1 MSSLVHIT
9 ILKNELEWL
18 KDNSGVIQRLKRA
31 VVREYLNNRIKT
43 LSQEVT
49 DHRAAKKLLE
59 KEADKRKQENKA
71 TRVLIKKSKETE
83 NDTARELE

>member
-9 ILKNELEWL
+9 ILKNELLWL
-18 KDNSGVIQRLKRA
+18 EENASLVQRLKRA
-31 VVREYLNNRIKT
+31 VIREYLNSRIKT

-59 KEADKRKQENKA
+59 KEAEKRKQENKT
-71 TRVLIKKSKETE
+71 TRVLIKKSKEIQE
-83 NDTARELE
+83 PE